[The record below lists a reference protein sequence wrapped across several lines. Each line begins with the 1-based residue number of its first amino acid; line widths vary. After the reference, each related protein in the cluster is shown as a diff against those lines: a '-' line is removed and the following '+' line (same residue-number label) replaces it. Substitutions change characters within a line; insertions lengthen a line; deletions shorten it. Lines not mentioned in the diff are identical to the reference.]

1 MPADYTGFKENG
13 IDIADKYISISDAD
27 LIEDDLTQEGKDLY
41 LPSGYYAAGANTA
54 GKLGDGTTTA
64 RPFFVLIEP
73 ALDWLQVEDGL
84 LSTFGIKEA
93 GTLWAWGDDLNGQ
106 LGQGTFN
113 VDVSTPIQVGLG
125 VDWVQVSA
133 YTCVQSIKSDG
144 TLWSWGAG
152 SDGQIGDGT
161 PSDNISSPVQV
172 GSDTDWMLARTGLN
186 SSYGIKTTGTLWSWG
201 TNPSGQ
207 LGHGDNVNKSTPVQ
221 VGTDT
226 NWVDLTSGLSM
237 TIAIKTDGTLWSWGS
252 NTSGQLGHGDT
263 VNKSTPVQVGTDTN
277 WMKVGQ
283 SFRFASAAIKTNGT
297 LWTWGTGSFG
307 QLGHGNSTN
316 ISTPLQ
322 VGSLTDWYNIQ
333 ISEHTISIKKDGTL
347 WAWGSGADG
356 KKGDGTGNT
365 SSPTQVGVYTD
376 WKRVSIAYT
385 NSAAQ
390 RWGGWD
396 YE

>member
-1 MPADYTGFKENG
+1 MPADYTGFKENR

-226 NWVDLTSGLSM
+226 NW
-237 TIAIKTDGTLWSWGS
+237 
-252 NTSGQLGHGDT
+252 
-263 VNKSTPVQVGTDTN
+263 
-277 WMKVGQ
+277 MKVGQ